1 MIRNAETGDLPRI
14 SDIYKHARQFMAE
27 HGNPAQWNNSFPP
40 EELLKECL
48 HDRRLYVVADQE
60 TIHGVFTFAIGE
72 DATYQ
77 VIYQGAWLSDSP
89 YGAIH
94 MVASDG
100 ETHGLL
106 GKIVSYC
113 EQQISHLRIDTHEDN
128 TIMQH
133 LIEKYGF
140 QKCGI
145 IHAQDGTPRI
155 AYEKQ

>member
-100 ETHGLL
+100 KTHGLL
-106 GKIVSYC
+106 GKIVAYC
-113 EQQISHLRIDTHEDN
+113 EQQISHLRIDTHENN